1 MPETPILPS
10 QVVQVGLIVSDI
22 EKTAQAYCRVFGV
35 EMPAIIVTD
44 DYKVSHATYRGAP
57 TPARAKL
64 AFFNMGQLSIEL
76 IEPIGE
82 PSTWKDHLDEHGES
96 VHHIAF
102 NIQGTEEVVSRLDE
116 VGIPVVQQGD
126 YTGGRYTY
134 LDSAAS
140 LGVALELLENF
151 PDS

>member
-1 MPETPILPS
+1 MSDSPILPS
-10 QVVQVGLIVSDI
+10 KIVQIGLIVRDI
-22 EKTAQAYCRVFGV
+22 EQAAQRYCQIFGV
-35 EMPAIIVTD
+35 EMPQINVTD
-44 DYKVSHATYRGAP
+44 GYEISHSTYRGMP
-57 TPARAKL
+57 TQAQAKL

-82 PSTWKDHLDEHGES
+82 PSTWRDHLNRRGET

-102 NIQGTEEVVSRLDE
+102 YIKDTDGTVQRLKDI
-116 VGIPVVQQGD
+116 GIPVVQQGD

-134 LDSAAS
+134 LDSETQ

-151 PDS
+151 G

>member
-1 MPETPILPS
+1 MTTTAILPNK
-10 QVVQVGLIVSDI
+10 VVQVGLIVRDI

-35 EMPAIIVTD
+35 EMPPIIETEGYD
-44 DYKVSHATYRGAP
+44 KAHTLYRGQP
-57 TPARAKL
+57 THGRAKL

-76 IEPIGE
+76 IEPIGG
-82 PSTWKDHLDEHGES
+82 PSTWQEFLDTHGEG

-102 NIQGTEEVVSRLDE
+102 LIKDTPAVVEDLAAE
-116 VGIPVVQQGD
+116 GISVVQQGD

-134 LDSAAS
+134 LDSVAQ

-151 PDS
+151 

>member
-1 MPETPILPS
+1 MNPSPILPS
-10 QVVQVGLIVSDI
+10 HIVQVGLIVRNI
-22 EKTAQAYCRVFGV
+22 EQSAQAYCQVFGCA
-35 EMPAIIVTD
+35 MPQIIVTD
-44 DYKVSHATYRGAP
+44 DYEKSHSTYRGKP
-57 TPARAKL
+57 TKARAKL
-64 AFFNMGQLSIEL
+64 AFFDMGQLSIEL

-82 PSTWKDHLDEHGES
+82 PSTWKEHLDARGES

-102 NIQGTEEVVSRLDE
+102 NVQGTDEVSRRLAA

-134 LDSAAS
+134 LDSVAK

-151 PDS
+151 

>member
-1 MPETPILPS
+1 MSESPILPS
-10 QVVQVGLIVSDI
+10 KVVQVGLIVRDI
-22 EKTAQAYCRVFGV
+22 EKTARAYCQVFGV
-35 EMPAIIVTD
+35 EMPQIIETD
-44 DYKVSHATYRGAP
+44 GYEVSHATYRGQP

-82 PSTWKDHLDEHGES
+82 PSTWQEHLDGHGVS

-102 NIQGTEEVVSRLDE
+102 QIEGTDEVVRRLNE
-116 VGIPVVQQGD
+116 VGIPVVQRGD
-126 YTGGRYTY
+126 YTGGCYTY
-134 LDSAAS
+134 LDSVKE

-151 PDS
+151 K

>member
-1 MPETPILPS
+1 MKPTPILPS
-10 QVVQVGLIVSDI
+10 KVVHVGLIVGDI
-22 EKTAQAYCRVFGV
+22 EKTAQAYSRIFGV
-35 EMPAIIVTD
+35 EMPQIMVTD
-44 DYKVSHATYRGAP
+44 GYEISHAVYRGQP

-82 PSTWKDHLDEHGES
+82 PSTWKEHLDAQGES

-102 NIQGTEEVVSRLDE
+102 QIQDTPAVVERLAGE
-116 VGIPVVQQGD
+116 GIQVIQQGD

-134 LDSAAS
+134 LDSTEK

-151 PDS
+151 

>member
-1 MPETPILPS
+1 MNPSPILPNHI
-10 QVVQVGLIVSDI
+10 VQVGLIVRDI
-22 EKTAQAYCRVFGV
+22 EKSAQAYCQVFGCA
-35 EMPAIIVTD
+35 MPQIIVTD
-44 DYKVSHATYRGAP
+44 DYAKSHSTYRGKP
-57 TPARAKL
+57 TTARAKL
-64 AFFNMGQLSIEL
+64 AFFDMGQLSIEL

-82 PSTWKDHLDEHGES
+82 PSTWKEHLDAHGES

-102 NIQGTEEVVSRLDE
+102 NIQGTQAVSQRLAA

-134 LDSAAS
+134 LDSVAK

-151 PDS
+151 

>member
-1 MPETPILPS
+1 MTSILPS
-10 QVVQVGLIVSDI
+10 KVVQVGLIVRDI
-22 EKTAQAYCRVFGV
+22 EKTAQAYCRIFGV
-35 EMPAIIVTD
+35 EMPPIIVTEG
-44 DYKVSHATYRGAP
+44 YAEAHTTYRGQP
-57 TPARAKL
+57 STARAKL

-82 PSTWKDHLDEHGES
+82 PSTWKDYLDAKGEG

-102 NIQGTEEVVSRLDE
+102 QIKDTPAVVERLAGE
-116 VGIPVVQQGD
+116 SIPVVQQGD

-134 LDSAAS
+134 LESEKV

-151 PDS
+151 ETG